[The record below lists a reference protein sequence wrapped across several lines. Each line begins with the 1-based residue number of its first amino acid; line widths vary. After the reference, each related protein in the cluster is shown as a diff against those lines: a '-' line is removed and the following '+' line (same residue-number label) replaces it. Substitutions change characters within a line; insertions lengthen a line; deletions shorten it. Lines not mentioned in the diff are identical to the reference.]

1 MMPQT
6 ETPNVVQVTNAPVAG
21 FKTTEFY
28 TTAATIIG
36 IASGLV
42 PPQYAWIVAALSGVY
57 TVARTAIKA
66 AHAAGMAKQIP
77 DLPSVGE

>member
-1 MMPQT
+1 MLPNT
-6 ETPNVVQVTNAPVAG
+6 ETPTPIVNTPTAG

-42 PPQYAWIVAALSGVY
+42 PPQYTWIVAALSGVY

-77 DLPSVGE
+77 DLPGA